1 MRYEPK
7 NCNLKRSQTFRKST
21 VIAAVAVVLFILAI
35 VFKPAEIALTWH
47 QAHEKWGVDELII
60 AALILVLVLYI
71 SLWWNWMALHKDKR
85 AKQEI
90 ETLKQ
95 QIEFIIGATKT
106 GLDIIDS
113 QFNIRYIDPEWQKV
127 YGDPTGKKCYEYFMG
142 RNEVCPGCGI
152 VKALETKSVTVTEEL
167 VVKENNRPIHVTTI
181 PFQNSSGEWL
191 VAEVNVDISERKKAE
206 EALRE
211 SENKYRT
218 LVENLPQKIFLKDAN
233 SVYIS
238 CNEAYA
244 RDLKIGPG
252 EIAGKTDYDF
262 YPKKLAEKYRV
273 DDKRIIESAETK
285 DIEEEYLQDGQ
296 KRVVHTVKTPV
307 KDEKGGVV
315 GVLGIFW
322 DITKFKQAEEEMES
336 MNRKLQATVEELT
349 QSNNELQ
356 EFVHVASHD
365 LKTPLQAIGILAD
378 WILTDYGDKFD
389 ESGRERVKLL
399 VGRAKRIDEL
409 IGGLLQ
415 YFQVG
420 HTRGKYEEVDLNIV
434 LSEVIREIAP
444 PENIEITIQSEL
456 PTVIGEQ
463 RRMVQIFQNLLN
475 NAIKYIEKPRGEIK
489 VGCVEEDGFWKFSVC
504 DNGSGIEQKYFGKL
518 FKVFQKL
525 ESHDESE
532 GTGIGLAIVKKIV
545 ELYGGRVCVES
556 RPREGSTFFFT
567 LPKKEMGVKN
577 AKLKANIACGR

>member
-7 NCNLKRSQTFRKST
+7 NCNLKRSKTFRKST

-35 VFKPAEIALTWH
+35 VFKPAEIVLTWH

-60 AALILVLVLYI
+60 AALILVPVLYI
-71 SLWWNWMALHKDKR
+71 SLLWNWTVLHKDKR

-142 RNEVCPGCGI
+142 RNEVCQGCGI
-152 VKALETKSVTVTEEL
+152 VKALETKSITVTEEVL
-167 VVKENNRPIHVTTI
+167 VKENNRPIQVTTI
-181 PFQNSSGEWL
+181 PFQDSSGEWL
-191 VAEVNVDISERKKAE
+191 VAEVNVDISERKK
-206 EALRE
+206 
-211 SENKYRT
+211 
-218 LVENLPQKIFLKDAN
+218 
-233 SVYIS
+233 
-238 CNEAYA
+238 
-244 RDLKIGPG
+244 
-252 EIAGKTDYDF
+252 
-262 YPKKLAEKYRV
+262 
-273 DDKRIIESAETK
+273 
-285 DIEEEYLQDGQ
+285 
-296 KRVVHTVKTPV
+296 
-307 KDEKGGVV
+307 
-315 GVLGIFW
+315 
-322 DITKFKQAEEEMES
+322 AEEEMES

-365 LKTPLQAIGILAD
+365 LKTPLRAIGILAN

-409 IGGLLQ
+409 INGLLQ
-415 YFQVG
+415 YFRVG

-545 ELYGGRVCVES
+545 ELYGGRVWVES

-567 LPKKEMGVKN
+567 LPKKEMGVKD
-577 AKLKANIACGR
+577 AKLETNIACGR